1 MNEQKISSGIGFI
14 LVGVIILL
22 LNFRI
27 IDWSILSVLMVLWPL
42 FFVVI
47 GLNIILSRI
56 PYARI
61 GIWVAFV
68 AVILFFT
75 INIDSYP
82 FIKKSQFNYYVPI
95 TYTAVAQKTESIPYS
110 GEKMADLTLEAGIAG
125 DIVVSKGNRADL
137 AALTI
142 PQDYAQV
149 AHTVQGNRSTIA
161 LKDQM
166 QPTPI
171 NSDGFSYA
179 FLLNPDVAWDLTFKT
194 GVISGQLNLE
204 DVLVQSLDIQT
215 GAGDLSI
222 TIDRVA
228 DEARMKI
235 ASGVASVELNID
247 PAIGLSVNQRV
258 FISDNP
264 MKEGWY
270 KRGETYYSSNYDTAQ
285 SHLAIVIE
293 SAVSDVDINH

>member
-14 LVGVIILL
+14 LVGIIILL

-95 TYTAVAQKTESIPYS
+95 TYTAVDQKTEHIPYT
-110 GEKMADLTLEAGIAG
+110 GEKKADLILEAGIAG
-125 DIVVSKGNRADL
+125 DIVVSKGNDTDL
-137 AALTI
+137 ATLTI
-142 PQDYAQV
+142 PQDYAQI
-149 AHTVQGNRSTIA
+149 AHTVQGDHATIA

-171 NSDGFSYA
+171 NSDGFSYEL
-179 FLLNPDVAWDLTFKT
+179 LLNPDVAWNLSFQT
-194 GVISGQLNLE
+194 GVISARFDLE
-204 DVLVQSLDIQT
+204 EVLVQSLDIQT
-215 GAGDLSI
+215 GAGDLNISI
-222 TIDRVA
+222 DNVTEDA
-228 DEARMKI
+228 QMKI

-247 PAIGLSVNQRV
+247 PSIGLSVNQKV

-270 KRGETYYSSNYDTAQ
+270 KRGDTYYSSNYDEAKN
-285 SHLAIVIE
+285 HLAIVIE
-293 SAVSDVDINH
+293 SAISDIDINH